1 MEVFW
6 VVTLLDLQ
14 VDNTVSE
21 EHAASIFGPEDG
33 GLVGCNSVW
42 TCRQTSIGEIYCL
55 HLQGGT

>member
-42 TCRQTSIGEIYCL
+42 ICRQTSIGETY
-55 HLQGGT
+55 